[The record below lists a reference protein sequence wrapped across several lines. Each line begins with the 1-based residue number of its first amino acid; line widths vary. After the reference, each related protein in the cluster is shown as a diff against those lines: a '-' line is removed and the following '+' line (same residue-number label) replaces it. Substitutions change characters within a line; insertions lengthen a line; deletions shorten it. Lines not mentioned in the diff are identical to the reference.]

1 MKNAFNIVVGSLFAL
16 VTGFLLYM
24 ETAMVF
30 GSPQGDVPTIAF
42 VMFGVGTLGAGY
54 FLLRGTEST
63 GTVFKR
69 SFLMG
74 AIVWIMMVPASLM
87 MSGKAAVETAS
98 ESGGGEAAQ
107 AGAMIGGSLAGVL
120 GTGLSIGISLFCLF
134 LYAVTWFTSRE
145 FQEDE

>member
-107 AGAMIGGSLAGVL
+107 A
-120 GTGLSIGISLFCLF
+120 
-134 LYAVTWFTSRE
+134 
-145 FQEDE
+145 